1 VRAKLYV
8 IPGSHPCDCAE
19 AALRVKQ
26 IQYDRVD
33 LIPVVHKLMVRA
45 RFDGNTVPA
54 LVLDGERLVGSGKIL
69 ERIDELVPEPPLLPR
84 DPELRARAQ
93 DAAAWGD
100 AVLQPLARRVAWAGL
115 RRDHRAMMSYGQG
128 SRLGL
133 PLPLLRL
140 GAGPVTAIATR
151 LNHAGDERVE
161 ADLRAL
167 PDHLDQVDTWIGEG
181 VLGGD
186 PPNVADLQIGSSLRL
201 LRTFEDVR
209 PLIDGRPCER
219 LAAQAFPPTVGSIPA
234 GTYPR
239 AWVASGG

>member
-1 VRAKLYV
+1 M
-8 IPGSHPCDCAE
+8 IPGSHPCHCAE
-19 AALRVKQ
+19 AALRVKR
-26 IQYDRVD
+26 IEYDRVD
-33 LIPVVHKLMVRA
+33 LIPVVHKLVVRA

-54 LVLDGERLVGSGKIL
+54 LVLDGERLLGSRTIL

-84 DPELRARAQ
+84 EPELRAKVH
-93 DAAAWGD
+93 DAEEWGD
-100 AVLQPLARRVAWAGL
+100 KVLQPLARRVAWAGL
-115 RRDHRAMMSYGQG
+115 RRDGRAMMSYGQG

-140 GAGPVTAIATR
+140 GAGPVAAIAAR
-151 LNHAGDERVE
+151 LNRAGDEQAE

-167 PDHLDQVDTWIGEG
+167 PGHLDQVDSWIAEE

-186 PPNVADLQIGSSLRL
+186 PLNVADLQIGSSIRL

-209 PLIDGRPCER
+209 PLIDGRPCEG
-219 LAAQAFPPTVGSIPA
+219 LAAQAFPPAVGSIPA

-239 AWVASGG
+239 GWVAGRG